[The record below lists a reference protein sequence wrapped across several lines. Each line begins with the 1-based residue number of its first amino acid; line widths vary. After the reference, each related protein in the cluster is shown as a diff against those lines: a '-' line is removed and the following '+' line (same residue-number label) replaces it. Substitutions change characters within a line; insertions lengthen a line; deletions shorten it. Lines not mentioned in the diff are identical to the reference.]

1 MKKAIFAISLGLSSV
16 FALNIPNKSLDDGR
30 ITYANYNANDVFKI
44 NAKNGFV
51 TVLEFDKNEKIINT
65 ATGFAE
71 GWDLIEKGNLL
82 FIKPKAYKTNL
93 AVDDGSGEMQQQ
105 EFVVDPTPKEWKTNL
120 IVVTDVNS
128 YVFDLI
134 LVTDINNATYKLKFS
149 YPEKIKEIRETEKAK
164 EKEFIEDQKINVEL
178 EKTSVPRN
186 WNFVMKVNNGS
197 EDIAPNFAY
206 DDGVFTYLGFD
217 NTKTFP
223 AVFLFENDNESI
235 LNTHVKKDGN
245 FDVLVIHKVAKEI
258 LLRSG
263 DKVVGIKNNGYGQN
277 PLPKT
282 KEVANDE
289 ILERK
294 VNDPKRVDTKKLE
307 DFLLRNR

>member
-1 MKKAIFAISLGLSSV
+1 MKKILIAFVFLASTTV
-16 FALNIPNKSLDDGR
+16 FALNVPSKSDDDGR
-30 ITYANYNANDVFKI
+30 ITYANYNANDVFKV

-51 TVLEFDKNEKIINT
+51 TVLEFDKNEKILNT

-93 AVDDGSGEMQQQ
+93 STSDDGAEQQ
-105 EFVVDPTPKEWKTNL
+105 EFIVDPTPKDWKTNL
-120 IVVTDVNS
+120 IVVTDVHS

-134 LVTDINNATYKLKFS
+134 LVRDITNATYKLKFS

-164 EKEFIEDQKINVEL
+164 EKEFIEEQKINVEL
-178 EKTSVPRN
+178 EKNEVPRN
-186 WNFVMKVNNGS
+186 WNFVMKVNKGS

-206 DDGVFTYLGFD
+206 DDGLFTYLGFD

-223 AVFLFENDNESI
+223 AVFLFENSNESI
-235 LNTHVKKDGN
+235 LNTHIKKDGN
-245 FDVLVIHKVAKEI
+245 YDVLVIHKVAKEI
-258 LLRSG
+258 ILRSG
-263 DKVVGIKNNGYGQN
+263 DKVVGINNNGYGQN

-294 VNDPKRVDTKKLE
+294 VNDPKRVDT
-307 DFLLRNR
+307 NR